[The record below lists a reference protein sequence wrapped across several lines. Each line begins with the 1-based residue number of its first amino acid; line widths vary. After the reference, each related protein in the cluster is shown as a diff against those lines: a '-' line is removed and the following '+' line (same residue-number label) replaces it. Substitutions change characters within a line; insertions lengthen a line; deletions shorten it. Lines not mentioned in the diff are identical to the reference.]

1 VRSENCLPGLA
12 AETIFRFAA
21 VLEGIICH
29 AAKYTTDIDGFNG
42 KKRISSV
49 EISRGN
55 ER

>member
-1 VRSENCLPGLA
+1 MCLPGVA

-29 AAKYTTDIDGFNG
+29 AAKYTMDVDGFNG
-42 KKRISSV
+42 KRRVSSV
-49 EISRGN
+49 EILREN